1 MNDLQQLAHI
11 FEMQTRGRFVKEVE
25 SAPGLSF
32 GKPFGKLHALCFTA
46 RKRSCGLPKL
56 NVSSTD
62 VSQCLQ
68 LLPYLRN
75 IFQDWKSVRDGSL
88 QQIGNRFAF
97 ESHRQRFMV
106 ITMSAANLAQDIN
119 VRHKIHFNA
128 ALAFALAMLA
138 APAGDVKRKT
148 P

>member
-32 GKPFGKLHALCFTA
+32 GKLFGELHALCFTA
-46 RKRSCGLPKL
+46 RKRYRRLAKL
-56 NVSSTD
+56 NVAKTD
-62 VSQCLQ
+62 VIQGLQ

-75 IFQDWKSVRDGSL
+75 IFQDWKSVRDGIL
-88 QQIGNRFAF
+88 QQIGNRLSF

-106 ITMSAANLAQDIN
+106 ITMSAANFAQDIN

-128 ALAFALAMLA
+128 ALAFAL
-138 APAGDVKRKT
+138 
-148 P
+148 